1 MGHREK
7 AGPGNRSIRSSMT
20 CQTAPLRGRND
31 KMATKLWVLLIVCS
45 VVASPLQVAAYSPVQ
60 ISVSTTVNLNVFQP
74 F

>member
-45 VVASPLQVAAYSPVQ
+45 VVASPLQVAA
-60 ISVSTTVNLNVFQP
+60 
-74 F
+74 

>member
-20 CQTAPLRGRND
+20 YQTAPLRGRND

-60 ISVSTTVNLNVFQP
+60 ISGSTTVNLNVFQP